1 MIICFPQ
8 EEQLPQ
14 EKYFI
19 DGEVVLDLEG
29 NNVVMGVTVRFSV
42 DETVGFIVGSA
53 VAFPLNVGLEVIG

>member
-1 MIICFPQ
+1 
-8 EEQLPQ
+8 LPQ